1 VGRSATG
8 KRPGSAGL
16 QNGTASPANLPSIFL
31 VYRSFPDH
39 KKIALR
45 FSVAGNVARAFS
57 KNPMFSLVGVNYG
70 RKFLAC
76 LIAPNCVELRQK

>member
-1 VGRSATG
+1 
-8 KRPGSAGL
+8 
-16 QNGTASPANLPSIFL
+16 
-31 VYRSFPDH
+31 VYRAFQDH

-76 LIAPNCVELRQK
+76 PIAPNCVKNNVPTWARFDPVALSVRRVKA